1 MKPVLL
7 SLFVLALCTACQSY
21 PRTPNE
27 TSSRN
32 GIEVYGLVDVGVT
45 STR

>member
-7 SLFVLALCTACQSY
+7 SLFILALCTACQSY

-27 TSSRN
+27 PSSQS
-32 GIEVYGLVDVGVT
+32 GIQVYGLVDVGVT